1 MANGSRKPKLYVIA
15 GPNGAGKTTFAREFL
30 PNQMGC
36 LEFVNADLI
45 AGGLSPLAPEAA
57 AIQAG
62 RLMLQQIRSL
72 ADQRKT
78 FGFETTLAGR
88 TYLKLFTDLKR
99 RGYEVH
105 VVFLWLPSVAVA
117 LDRVAERVRKGGH
130 NVPAA
135 VVRRRFRK
143 GIHNLLRTY
152 RSIWD
157 SISLFDNSGATARL
171 IFEER
176 AGMQTVHDAGS
187 YENILRMA

>member
-1 MANGSRKPKLYVIA
+1 MANGTRKPQLYVIA
-15 GPNGAGKTTFAREFL
+15 GPNGAGKTAFAREFL
-30 PNQMGC
+30 PHQMGC
-36 LEFVNADLI
+36 FEFVNADLI

-72 ADQRKT
+72 AGQHKT

-88 TYLKLFTDLKR
+88 SYLKLFADLKR

-105 VVFLWLPSVAVA
+105 VVFLWLPSVIVA

-130 NVPAA
+130 NVPVA

-143 GIHNLLRTY
+143 GIHNLLQTY
-152 RSIWD
+152 RSVWD
-157 SISLFDNSGATARL
+157 SLSLFDNSGATARL
-171 IFEER
+171 IVEER
-176 AGMQTVHDAGS
+176 AGKQTIHDAGL
-187 YENILRMA
+187 YEQILRMT